1 MSLQERATSPVP
13 HDPQA
18 SSNSPL
24 QEKQQSPCHKPLK
37 IYAAPKISA
46 LVLVHHGA
54 DLGMTEIGLIQQYSS
69 QQPMAESVI
78 RFVTFT

>member
-1 MSLQERATSPVP
+1 MQNGALVLVHQ
-13 HDPQA
+13 
-18 SSNSPL
+18 NG
-24 QEKQQSPCHKPLK
+24 
-37 IYAAPKISA
+37 A
-46 LVLVHHGA
+46 LVLVHHSP